1 MNSRGRF
8 VLAVV
13 LVLGFS
19 AFAALLADRAGVG
32 TDDRAAETVSTLS
45 EGTYEPWVM
54 APGVLGGEQNAP
66 LLFGVQAAVGLAVL
80 AGCLWYWR
88 EHRSGA

>member
-1 MNSRGRF
+1 MNGRGRL

-13 LVLGFS
+13 LVLGLS
-19 AFAALLADRAGVG
+19 ALAALLAYGAGAG
-32 TDDRAAETVSTLS
+32 TDDRAAETVETLS
-45 EGTYEPWVM
+45 GGTYKPWVQ
-54 APGVLGGEQNAP
+54 APGVLGGERNAP
-66 LLFGVQAAVGLAVL
+66 LLFGVQAGVGLAIL

>member
-1 MNSRGRF
+1 MNRRGRF

-13 LVLGFS
+13 LVLGLS
-19 AFAALLADRAGVG
+19 ALAALLADRAGMG
-32 TDDRAAETVSTLS
+32 TDDRAAETVETLS
-45 EGTYEPWVM
+45 GGRTSPGSRL
-54 APGVLGGEQNAP
+54 PGVPGGEQNAP
-66 LLFGVQAAVGLAVL
+66 LLFGVQAGVGLAVL

>member
-1 MNSRGRF
+1 MNRQGRF

-13 LVLGFS
+13 LVLGLS
-19 AFAALLADRAGVG
+19 ALAALLADRAGVG
-32 TDDRAAETVSTLS
+32 TDDRATEAVETLS
-45 EGTYEPWVM
+45 GGTYEPWAQ
-54 APGVLGGEQNAP
+54 APGVPGGERNAP
-66 LLFGVQAAVGLAVL
+66 LLFGVQAGVGLAVL